1 MERKK
6 LFLGNA
12 SLAKYAS
19 AFEEMKSREK
29 KLEEIKLVRLLENEI
44 LITRVLQIFLR
55 YLPV

>member
-29 KLEEIKLVRLLENEI
+29 KIRGDK
-44 LITRVLQIFLR
+44 TCKTA
-55 YLPV
+55 